1 MEIVYSKTVS
11 MKCEHCPLL
20 VEHGDAASGH
30 RQPHWGQVRLADGGC
45 KTCCRRRFKLGQIQ
59 PYFQEARR
67 GITYQRQN
75 FREYTA
81 HTFTYREEDVDN

>member
-1 MEIVYSKTVS
+1 M
-11 MKCEHCPLL
+11 
-20 VEHGDAASGH
+20 
-30 RQPHWGQVRLADGGC
+30 
-45 KTCCRRRFKLGQIQ
+45 GQIQ
-59 PYFQEARR
+59 PYFQEEARRR